1 MITKNSLWY
10 LHSFLSFEVYPT
22 RNSQMVVVVIKLLS
36 RVQLFCDPMD
46 SQAPLSM
53 GFSRQEYWSGLPFPS
68 SGDPP
73 NPGIKPASPA
83 LQADSLPL
91 SQKGSPMSDLPHFK
105 VIWNSL
111 YVKVLVPQSC
121 PTLWDPMDYS
131 PPGCLVHGILQ
142 TRILEWVVI
151 PSPGDLPNPGTES
164 RSPALQ
170 AISLSIEPPGN
181 IISICL
187 ASNLVYI

>member
-10 LHSFLSFEVYPT
+10 LHSFLSLEVYPT
-22 RNSQMVVVVIKLLS
+22 RNSQTVVVVIKLLS

-53 GFSRQEYWSGLPFPS
+53 GFSRQEYWSGLPLPS

-121 PTLWDPMDYS
+121 PTLWGPHGLQPSWLPCSWDS
-131 PPGCLVHGILQ
+131 PDKNTGVSCHPFSRRSSQPRDWIQVSCTAGDFFYRLSHQGI
-142 TRILEWVVI
+142 
-151 PSPGDLPNPGTES
+151 
-164 RSPALQ
+164 
-170 AISLSIEPPGN
+170 
-181 IISICL
+181 
-187 ASNLVYI
+187 